1 MEISKEECDK
11 AYLEGQL
18 GFVLT
23 DEKCVHCDCS
33 PVCPYMI
40 RQMIRFANDGKMTES
55 EKVIEDLKQLRLQLI
70 EGDKTIEYYQSQVDI
85 LTNAIKQLMRLS

>member
-1 MEISKEECDK
+1 MEISKKECDK
-11 AYLEGQL
+11 AYLENQL

-23 DEKCVHCDCS
+23 DEKCAHCDCS

-40 RQMIRFANDGKMTES
+40 RQMIRFANGGKMTES

-70 EGDKTIEYYQSQVDI
+70 EGGKTVEYYQSQVDI
-85 LTNAIKQLMRLS
+85 LTSAIEQLMRLS